1 MKDLALMLSKIGLTN
16 AEAKAYLALLD
27 LGQSTVGPI
36 AKKANVSYSKIHA
49 LLEKLVDKGLASYSL
64 KEKTKFFSPSNPKKI
79 IDFLERKKQEIN
91 GLSSE
96 ALQMLPELQKKFG
109 ANPEGERIEVFEG
122 IEGLSSI
129 YNEGLDSL
137 KEGEKVVVLGASFGI
152 PSGRKKV
159 SKFLEKINR
168 KRISK
173 KIHYRLIYNESLR
186 DDAEVK
192 EWKKLPLTEI
202 RFLLDDTPASVNVA
216 ADRTMIIYW
225 HQEKPKVF
233 FIKSKPVAGSF
244 RKYFEVIWEKAKE

>member
-36 AKKANVSYSKIHA
+36 AKRANVSYSKIHA

-64 KEKTKFFSPSNPKKI
+64 KERTKFFSPSNPKKI
-79 IDFLERKKQEIN
+79 IDFLE
-91 GLSSE
+91 
-96 ALQMLPELQKKFG
+96 
-109 ANPEGERIEVFEG
+109 
-122 IEGLSSI
+122 
-129 YNEGLDSL
+129 
-137 KEGEKVVVLGASFGI
+137 
-152 PSGRKKV
+152 
-159 SKFLEKINR
+159 R

-202 RFLLDDTPASVNVA
+202 RFLLDDTPASINVA

-244 RKYFEVIWEKAKE
+244 RKYFEVIWEKARE